1 LDYLEIIPSA
11 MNKTPIG
18 IKIKFGLKMPW
29 LTAICKII
37 RLK

>member
-1 LDYLEIIPSA
+1 

-29 LTAICKII
+29 LTAYMQNNKA
-37 RLK
+37 K